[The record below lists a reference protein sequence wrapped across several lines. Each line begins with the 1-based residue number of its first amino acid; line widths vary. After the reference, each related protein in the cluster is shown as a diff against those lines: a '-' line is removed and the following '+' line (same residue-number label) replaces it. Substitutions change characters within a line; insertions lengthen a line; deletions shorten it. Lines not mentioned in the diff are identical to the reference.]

1 MKNKLNLLIIG
12 GNGFIGSNLVKV
24 LKYEH
29 NVTVFDRSPNQ
40 LYEKLIEDLGLTY
53 GAYFNN
59 WNNQK
64 KSIEEKSCA
73 WKSSIII

>member
-40 LYEKLIEDLGLTY
+40 LYEKLIEDL
-53 GAYFNN
+53 
-59 WNNQK
+59 
-64 KSIEEKSCA
+64 
-73 WKSSIII
+73 